1 MSTLEVNTINP
12 QSGSTITLGSSGNTV
27 ALGSGATAGFG
38 KIGQVVS
45 TDWVGEQSTSSSSF
59 VDITNSS
66 LSITPSSTSSK
77 ILVTFHINGIR
88 KDGVNGY
95 GSFQLVGSGGSSL
108 SKKVGHAVLYTDS
121 ASKLRIGSQS
131 GTFLDSP
138 ATTSLCTYK
147 LQMVSLA
154 TGIQITVGDNGDTRS
169 SITLMEVL
177 A

>member
-1 MSTLEVNTINP
+1 MSILKVNTI
-12 QSGSTITLGSSGNTV
+12 QKKDGSDFPL
-27 ALGSGATAGFG
+27 G
-38 KIGQVVS
+38 KIGQVIS

-95 GSFQLVGSGGSSL
+95 GSFKLVGSGGSSL
-108 SKKVGHAVLYTDS
+108 SKKVGHAVLYTANTS
-121 ASKLRIGSQS
+121 QLRIGSQS

-154 TGIQITVGDNGDTRS
+154 TGIQLTVGDNGDTNS